1 MKWRIGNDLFVILT
15 HNFLNSFRETI
26 EMLRAS
32 SIPVSVIEMGD
43 VAFSRGVALMRG
55 AETLPAN
62 ALLFFTDVDM
72 LFTCDALKRIKS
84 NTILNAQ
91 IYFPIVFSEFSHESW
106 SENDKLL
113 ADAFHYG
120 RGRGYFR
127 HFGYGLAAMY
137 KVSKFRIEMIYK
149 PLNFRLISWISEGLT
164 RKSKDG
170 VKKMSICLRK

>member
-1 MKWRIGNDLFVILT
+1 MNVFTNIEQNLIDSKERIIFGLIGSQKLWALEEIFKTQLGYFIIY
-15 HNFLNSFRETI
+15 RETI

-32 SIPVSVIEMGD
+32 FIPVTVIEMGD
-43 VAFSRGVALMRG
+43 VSFSRGVALMRG

-137 KVSKFRIEMIYK
+137 KVRYFEKIFF
-149 PLNFRLISWISEGLT
+149 LQ
-164 RKSKDG
+164 
-170 VKKMSICLRK
+170 